1 MVTSIITKI
10 NDETRK
16 ARKVPPF
23 RVGDQVKV
31 YVKIKEGDKERV
43 QLFSG
48 TVIARDGH
56 GATETFT
63 VRRISYGEGV
73 ERIFPLYSQVIDKLE
88 VERPGK
94 VRRAKLYY
102 IRGRS
107 GKKARIREE
116 EGGRPAEAA
125 AAAAPAPAPA
135 VANAEA

>member
-1 MVTSIITKI
+1 MVTSVISKI
-10 NDETRK
+10 GEETRK
-16 ARKVPPF
+16 SRKVPEF
-23 RVGDQVKV
+23 HVGDQVKV
-31 YVKIKEGDKERV
+31 FVKIREGDKERV

-73 ERIFPLYSQVIDKLE
+73 ERVFPIYSPVIDRLE
-88 VERPGK
+88 VERPGR

-116 EGGRPAEAA
+116 EAREEGASPASTAS
-125 AAAAPAPAPA
+125 APAPA
-135 VANAEA
+135 VANASA